1 MPFQHCS
8 NSKSASK
15 NDEGKDASSL
25 KNQVAFEGTKVT
37 VNYEQI
43 NMAQRVFKNMDYNFS
58 VISNSDGTKTG
69 SALFL
74 ENITQDDAQKML
86 LEEKEIKSCSREPF
100 KHKKNDKK
108 EQNPKQNYKKIVLLQ
123 ELLRD

>member
-1 MPFQHCS
+1 MQFAESLTVMMILRSFLCEYSKRIPKVMKLLMSIFMIKIISFMNIRKECLS
-8 NSKSASK
+8 NIVAIQNLHLK

-74 ENITQDDAQKML
+74 ENITQ
-86 LEEKEIKSCSREPF
+86 R
-100 KHKKNDKK
+100 
-108 EQNPKQNYKKIVLLQ
+108 
-123 ELLRD
+123 